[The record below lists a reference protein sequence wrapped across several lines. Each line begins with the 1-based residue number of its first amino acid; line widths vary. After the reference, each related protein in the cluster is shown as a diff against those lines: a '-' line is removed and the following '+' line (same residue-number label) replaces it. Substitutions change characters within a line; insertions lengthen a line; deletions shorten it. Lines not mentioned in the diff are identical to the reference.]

1 VDLSIFTRNVYSL
14 ATQPALYFP
23 HVFFQ
28 RTGKSVFLCDIPFE
42 ICGREF
48 RYFVDDQSSDESLQI
63 GWITGFVDGEGCF
76 SINFIRQ
83 PDRPGRKGYSTG
95 YQVAH
100 EFAVVQG
107 TKSVHCL
114 YMMRDYFGVGEVYVN
129 RRHDNHK
136 EHLQR
141 YCVRKRSDLCS
152 AIIPFFLTYAL
163 RTRKRNDFLKFRQC
177 MKLVESNDHVTIRR
191 VILDDLA
198 ARSQRLVHAPSCDSR
213 LIPLGPPSC

>member
-1 VDLSIFTRNVYSL
+1 MRARSRTDWRHT
-14 ATQPALYFP
+14 FP
-23 HVFFQ
+23 M
-28 RTGKSVFLCDIPFE
+28 I
-42 ICGREF
+42 
-48 RYFVDDQSSDESLQI
+48 SSDMLEERYSFDAIPIRFVRESVGPSSPAKQSEESLRI

-107 TKSVHCL
+107 AKSVDCL

-129 RRHDNHK
+129 RRYDNHK

-141 YCVRKRSDLCS
+141 YCVRKRSDLWS
-152 AIIPFFLTYAL
+152 AIIPFFSTYAL
-163 RTRKRNDFLKFRQC
+163 RTSKRNDFLKFRQC
-177 MKLVESNDHVTIRR
+177 MGLIESNDHVTFEGLSQIVRIAETMNHCKSRR
-191 VILDDLA
+191 GILEDLA
-198 ARSQRLVHAPSCDSR
+198 ARSQRQSAT
-213 LIPLGPPSC
+213 